1 MTTNGKWS
9 LAFWLITAICGVWLM
24 ALTQGVVAND
34 RYRQDEDKQIR
45 REITQDKE
53 MIGDKLETILM
64 KLSVIE
70 TEIKYI
76 KDKKR

>member
-76 KDKKR
+76 KDKKK

>member
-1 MTTNGKWS
+1 MSTNGKWS

-45 REITQDKE
+45 KEAAQDKE
-53 MIGDKLETILM
+53 MIGNKLEVILT